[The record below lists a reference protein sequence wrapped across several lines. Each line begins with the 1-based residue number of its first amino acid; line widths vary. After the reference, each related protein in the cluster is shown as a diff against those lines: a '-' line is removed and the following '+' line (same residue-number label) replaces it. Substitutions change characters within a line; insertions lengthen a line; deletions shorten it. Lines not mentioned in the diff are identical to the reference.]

1 MELQRWTNPH
11 QPQTLQIGVF
21 LMYIRAVF
29 VLLPGFGTTYNYWAQ
44 PIPVI
49 AAAALVLGGLG
60 TANEKRWGYR
70 LAVAVTA
77 IGLYPLVRWLI
88 DIGPEILIDF
98 DYVVFAIFPIAQLI
112 VLLHPM
118 SREHQR
124 IWFS

>member
-1 MELQRWTNPH
+1 MELHRWTNPH
-11 QPQTLQIGVF
+11 QPQTLQIAVF

-29 VLLPGFGTTYNYWAQ
+29 ALIPGIGTTYSFWDQ
-44 PIPVI
+44 PVPVL

-60 TANEKRWGYR
+60 IANSRRWGYR

-77 IGLYPLVRWLI
+77 LGVYPIVRWFLEL
-88 DIGPEILIDF
+88 GVEVLVDF
-98 DYVVFAIFPIAQLI
+98 DFVVYAIFPIAQLI

-124 IWFS
+124 IWFT